1 MQMIPNK
8 KVAFLLYFTIN
19 IVNFIDCLPG
29 DQLMAIP
36 SANND
41 QVVNVAR
48 NANEPSAEAVQ
59 STINYQPITET
70 NAGRSKQYRAS
81 AFRGN
86 QPNFRSSYV
95 GSKKSRRVTPAN
107 DEVTQSVEVTTEET
121 TLIKSKRKFSNDFTE
136 EIKYNVGP
144 GVNIGVEKE
153 KELVSVY
160 LDEDCLKDVFT
171 GNYISLSDE
180 NVSLTFYIASS
191 IE

>member
-1 MQMIPNK
+1 MQMIPDK
-8 KVAFLLYFTIN
+8 KVAFLLYFIIN
-19 IVNFIDCLPG
+19 IATFIDCLPE
-29 DQLMAIP
+29 DQLKAVP

-41 QVVNVAR
+41 QVVYVAQ
-48 NANEPSAEAVQ
+48 NANEPPTQAVL
-59 STINYQPITET
+59 SPINNQQVTET
-70 NAGRSKQYRAS
+70 NAGRSKQFRAS

-95 GSKKSRRVTPAN
+95 GSKLSRRVTPAN
-107 DEVTQSVEVTTEET
+107 DDVTKSAEVEVTTEKT
-121 TLIKSKRKFSNDFTE
+121 PLIKSKRKFNNDFSE

-171 GNYISLSDE
+171 GMN
-180 NVSLTFYIASS
+180 
-191 IE
+191 